1 MAETLTTAI
10 LGFVQGLT
18 EFLPVSSSAHLVFFQ
33 HFLGWNKP
41 ELFFDIM
48 LHLATVIAVLI
59 YFRKD
64 IPALFT
70 TDKKTLYLLIL
81 ASVPTAV
88 IGFAGKDYFEQ
99 TFSSVSSVA
108 VFLFF
113 TGIILFT
120 AQFFGKEKKAFNSF
134 GIGDAL
140 LIGIAQGLAIM
151 PGISRSGSTIAV
163 AMLLGYKRSDS
174 ARFSF
179 LLSVPAVLG
188 AALLGFKDFSGDI
201 GVSYSSVAVGM
212 LVAVIAGLFA
222 IHYLIKLLNNNK
234 LYIFG
239 FYCLVVSVLV
249 FLFAK

>member
-1 MAETLTTAI
+1 MIETIATAI

-33 HFLGWNKP
+33 HFLNWKEP
-41 ELFFDIM
+41 AIFFDIM

-70 TDKKTLYLLIL
+70 TDKKTLLLIII
-81 ASVPTAV
+81 ASVPTAI
-88 IGFAGKDYFEQ
+88 IGFTGKDYFEQ
-99 TFSSVSSVA
+99 LFSSVSAVA
-108 VFLFF
+108 ILLVF
-113 TGIILFT
+113 TGVILFT
-120 AQFFGKEKKAFNSF
+120 AQFFGKEKKSFSSF
-134 GIGDAL
+134 GVSDAL
-140 LIGIAQGLAIM
+140 LIGVAQGLAIM
-151 PGISRSGSTIAV
+151 PGISRSGSTIAL

-188 AALLGFKDFSGDI
+188 AALLGFKDYSGDMGI
-201 GVSYSSVAVGM
+201 SLSSVAVGM
-212 LVAVIAGLFA
+212 LVAIVAGLFA

-234 LYIFG
+234 LYIFAI
-239 FYCLVVSVLV
+239 YCVVAGVLV
-249 FLFAK
+249 YVFVK

>member
-1 MAETLTTAI
+1 MAEMLTTAI

-70 TDKKTLYLLIL
+70 SDRKTLYLLIL

-99 TFSSVSSVA
+99 TFSSVGSVA

-113 TGIILFT
+113 TSIILFS
-120 AQFFGKEKKAFNSF
+120 AQFFGKEKKIFSSF

-140 LIGIAQGLAIM
+140 LIGVAQGLAIM
-151 PGISRSGSTIAV
+151 PGISRSGATIAV

-188 AALLGFKDFSGDI
+188 AALIGFKDFSGDI
-201 GVSYSSVAVGM
+201 GVSFSALGLSII
-212 LVAVIAGLFA
+212 VAVISGLLA

-239 FYCLVVSVLV
+239 LYCLVVSVLV

>member
-1 MAETLTTAI
+1 MTEALSTAI

-33 HFLGWNKP
+33 NFLGWNEP
-41 ELFFDIM
+41 ALFFDIM

-64 IPALFT
+64 IVALFT
-70 TDKKTLYLLIL
+70 SERKTLYLLIL
-81 ASVPTAV
+81 ASVPTAI
-88 IGFAGKDYFEQ
+88 IGFAGKDYFKEA
-99 TFSSVSSVA
+99 FSSISSVA
-108 VFLFF
+108 VFLFI
-113 TGIILFT
+113 TGIILLI
-120 AQFFGKEKKAFNSF
+120 AQFFGKEKKAFSSF
-134 GIGDAL
+134 GVSDAL
-140 LIGIAQGLAIM
+140 LIGVAQGFAIM
-151 PGISRSGSTIAV
+151 PGISRSGATIAV

-201 GVSYSSVAVGM
+201 GVSYGSVAVGM
-212 LVAVIAGLFA
+212 LVAVIAGLLA

-239 FYCLVVSVLV
+239 YYCLVVSVLV
-249 FLFAK
+249 FVFVK